1 MTDLKYIGKPA
12 QRVDALEKVL
22 GTARYTGDYKL
33 PGMLYAR
40 CLRSDLPHARIVRL
54 NVAPALQVPGVLAAI
69 TSEDFVDHG
78 RFGYPVADM
87 YMLAYQRVRYVGDAI
102 AAVAAETPEALA
114 AGLAAIE
121 VELEPL
127 PGVFDPEE
135 ALRPDAPLVGEQ
147 PWDAATEPRGN
158 LLVTHIVRKGEPDP
172 ILASCEVVLDKRYT
186 TPHQEH
192 AYIETEAALAVPW
205 PGATGVTVYSPSQSP
220 FNDRNNL
227 CRVLGLGV
235 ENVRVIQPPV
245 GGAFGGK
252 DDQIYQTS
260 GQVARLALLTGRP
273 VRMTFSREES
283 MIFSYKRN
291 PMRVHIRLGADRT
304 GKLRA
309 SKVNLVVDSGAYA
322 AITPFVAWRG
332 NIHAMGA
339 YRYDAC
345 HVDTHVA
352 YTNNGYTGAFR
363 GFGNTETTACIEQAM
378 DELADRLGMD
388 PIDLRLM
395 NCLRPGDETAHGQRL
410 GDDVALA
417 ECLEQVRRD
426 SDWDR
431 KRAAYGGR
439 PLTADGRPA
448 AGELRRGIGVA
459 CFFHGL
465 SLGAEGDDFAVS
477 TLQVNDDYSLSLT
490 SGLTDY
496 GTGSRTVF
504 TLIAAEVL
512 GLKPERI
519 HMHRPDTDTA
529 IASGPT
535 VASRATV
542 LGGNA
547 VRVTAERLNSLLH
560 QAAADLFGCSLVQ
573 VLRDGERFIGPQ
585 EEPASFEDVV
595 NHARKM
601 GLILSAHGRWDA
613 PKIHWSEKEGTGK
626 PYFAYH
632 YGAQVAEV
640 VVDTGTGKVDVVGI
654 WAAHNTGTVIF
665 PQGILGQLYGGITQ
679 GLGYALMER
688 VDFDQGYIQAT
699 NFDEYL
705 IPTALDVPEIVGHFV
720 QKPFSTGPFGAKN
733 IGEPAMVPTAPAI
746 LNAIAHAT
754 GRRIADLPANLERVL
769 LGHDLRQKGSDRAC
783 KLGLQVG

>member
-1 MTDLKYIGKPA
+1 M
-12 QRVDALEKVL
+12 
-22 GTARYTGDYKL
+22 
-33 PGMLYAR
+33 
-40 CLRSDLPHARIVRL
+40 
-54 NVAPALQVPGVLAAI
+54 
-69 TSEDFVDHG
+69 
-78 RFGYPVADM
+78 
-87 YMLAYQRVRYVGDAI
+87 
-102 AAVAAETPEALA
+102 
-114 AGLAAIE
+114 
-121 VELEPL
+121 
-127 PGVFDPEE
+127 
-135 ALRPDAPLVGEQ
+135 
-147 PWDAATEPRGN
+147 
-158 LLVTHIVRKGEPDP
+158 
-172 ILASCEVVLDKRYT
+172 
-186 TPHQEH
+186 
-192 AYIETEAALAVPW
+192 
-205 PGATGVTVYSPSQSP
+205 
-220 FNDRNNL
+220 
-227 CRVLGLGV
+227 
-235 ENVRVIQPPV
+235 
-245 GGAFGGK
+245 
-252 DDQIYQTS
+252 
-260 GQVARLALLTGRP
+260 
-273 VRMTFSREES
+273 
-283 MIFSYKRN
+283 
-291 PMRVHIRLGADRT
+291 
-304 GKLRA
+304 
-309 SKVNLVVDSGAYA
+309 DSGAYA

-378 DELADRLGMD
+378 DELADQLGVD

-410 GDDVALA
+410 GDDVALV
-417 ECLEQVRRD
+417 ECLQHVRRV

-431 KRAAYGGR
+431 KRAVGQSAGL
-439 PLTADGRPA
+439 PSA

-477 TLQVNDDYSLSLT
+477 TIQVNDDYSLSLT

-504 TLIAAEVL
+504 TLIAAETL
-512 GLKPERI
+512 GLSPERI

-560 QAAADLFGCSLVQ
+560 EAAADLFRCSLAQ
-573 VLRDGERFIGPQ
+573 VLRDGELFIGPQ
-585 EEPASFEDVV
+585 EEPAGFEDVV
-595 NHARKM
+595 NHARNM
-601 GLILSAHGRWDA
+601 GLVLSAHGRWDA
-613 PKIHWSEKEGTGK
+613 PKIHWSEAEGTGK

-640 VVDTGTGKVDVVGI
+640 VVDTGTGKVDVTNI

-705 IPTALDVPEIVGHFV
+705 IPTAVDVPEIVGHFV
-720 QKPFSTGPFGAKN
+720 QKPFSAGPFGAKN

-746 LNAIAHAT
+746 LNAIFHAT
-754 GRRIADLPANLERVL
+754 GRRVSDLPANLERVL
-769 LGHDLRQKGSDRAC
+769 LGHDLRQHGSDRAC
-783 KLGLQVG
+783 KLGLKVG

>member
-1 MTDLKYIGKPA
+1 MAEFKYVGKPA
-12 QRVDALEKVL
+12 RRVDALDKVL
-22 GTARYTGDYKL
+22 GTAKYTADYRL
-33 PGMLYAR
+33 PGMLRAR

-54 NVAPALQVPGVLAAI
+54 DVTPALQVPGVRAAV
-69 TSEDFVDHG
+69 TGEDYVNHG
-78 RFGYPVADM
+78 NFGYPVQDM
-87 YMLAYQRVRYVGDAI
+87 YMLAHERVRYVGDAI
-102 AAVAAETPEALA
+102 AAVAAETEEALA
-114 AGLAAIE
+114 AGLAAIIC
-121 VELEPL
+121 ELEPL

-135 ALRPDAPLVGEQ
+135 ALKPDAPLVGEQ
-147 PWDAATEPRGN
+147 PWDAPTEPRGN
-158 LLVTHIVRKGEPDP
+158 LLITHIVRKGDPDP
-172 ILASCEVVLDKRYT
+172 ILQESEIQLDEHYST
-186 TPHQEH
+186 AHQEH

-205 PGATGVTVYSPSQSP
+205 PDGSGVTVYSPSQSP
-220 FNDRNNL
+220 FADRNNL

-252 DDQIYQTS
+252 DDQIYQTT
-260 GQVARLALLTGRP
+260 GQVAKLALLTGRP
-273 VRMTFSREES
+273 VQMTFSREES

-291 PMRVHIRLGADRT
+291 PMRVHIRLGADRN

-309 SKVNLVVDSGAYA
+309 SKIDLVVDSGAYS

-363 GFGNTETTACIEQAM
+363 GFGNTETTACIEQAVDM
-378 DELADRLGMD
+378 LADRLGID
-388 PIDLRLM
+388 PIELRLM
-395 NCLRPGDETAHGQRL
+395 NCLRPCDETAHGQRL
-410 GDDVALA
+410 GEDVALV
-417 ECLEQVRRD
+417 ECLEHVRRV

-431 KRAAYGGR
+431 KRREYGR
-439 PLTADGRPA
+439 NNLQPSI
-448 AGELRRGIGVA
+448 RRGIGVA

-477 TLQVNDDYSLSLT
+477 TIQVNDDTSLSLT

-529 IASGPT
+529 IAGGPT

-547 VRVTAERLNSLLH
+547 VRVTAERLNSLLL
-560 QAAADLFGCSLVQ
+560 QAAADLFGCSLIQ

-595 NHARKM
+595 NHARQM
-601 GLILSAHGRWDA
+601 GLTLSAHGRWDA
-613 PKIHWSEKEGTGK
+613 PAIHWSLESGTGK

-640 VVDTGTGKVDVVGI
+640 VVDMGTGKVDVSGI
-654 WAAHNTGTVIF
+654 WASHNTGTVIF
-665 PQGILGQLYGGITQ
+665 PQGMLGQLYGGITQ

-688 VDFDQGYIQAT
+688 VDFDQGYMQAT

-705 IPTALDVPEIVGHFV
+705 IPTALDVPDIVGHFV
-720 QKPFSTGPFGAKN
+720 QKPFSFGPFGAKN

-746 LNAIAHAT
+746 VNAITHAT
-754 GRRIADLPANLERVL
+754 GRRIPDLPANLERVL
-769 LGHDLRQKGSDRAC
+769 IGHDLRQKGSDRAC
-783 KLGLQVG
+783 KLGLNVTG

>member
-1 MTDLKYIGKPA
+1 MTEFKYIGKPA
-12 QRVDALEKVL
+12 QRVDALDKVL
-22 GTARYTGDYKL
+22 GTAKYAGDYKL

-40 CLRSDLPHARIVRL
+40 CLRSDVPHARLVR
-54 NVAPALQVPGVLAAI
+54 VDVTPALNVPGVVAAI
-69 TSEDFVDHG
+69 TNKDFVNDG
-78 RFGYPVADM
+78 RFGFPVADM
-87 YMLAYQRVRYVGDAI
+87 YMLVPEGGRVRYVGDAF

-114 AGLAAIE
+114 AGLAAIDF
-121 VELEPL
+121 ELEPL
-127 PGVFDPEE
+127 PGVFDPED
-135 ALRPDAPLVGEQ
+135 ALQPDAPLVGEQ
-147 PWDAATEPRGN
+147 PWDAPVEPRGN
-158 LLVTHIVRKGEPDP
+158 LLVTHLVRNGDPDAV
-172 ILASCEVVLDKRYT
+172 LADCEVILDKKYST
-186 TPHQEH
+186 AHQEH
-192 AYIETEAALAVPW
+192 AYIETEAAVAVPW
-205 PGATGVTVYSPSQSP
+205 PDGHGVTVYSPSQSP

-227 CRVLGLGV
+227 CRTLGLGV
-235 ENVRVIQPPV
+235 EHVRVIQPPV

-260 GQVARLALLTGRP
+260 GQVARLALLAGRP

-291 PMRVHIRLGADRT
+291 PMRVHIQLGAERT
-304 GKLRA
+304 GKLKA
-309 SKVNLVVDSGAYA
+309 SKVHLLVDSGAYS

-345 HVDTHVA
+345 HVDTQAV

-378 DELADRLGMD
+378 DELADELGLD

-395 NCLRPGDETAHGQRL
+395 NCLRPGDDTAHGQRL
-410 GDDVALA
+410 GEDVALV
-417 ECLEQVRRD
+417 ECLEHVRRA

-431 KRAAYGGR
+431 KRAAWQ
-439 PLTADGRPA
+439 PPTSQPA

-477 TLQVNDDYSLSLT
+477 TIQVNDDYTLSLT

-504 TLIAAEVL
+504 TLIAAETL

-547 VRVTAERLNSLLH
+547 VRMTAERLNSLLH
-560 QAAADLFGCSLVQ
+560 QVAADLFACDLAQ
-573 VLRDGERFIGPQ
+573 VLRDGEFFIGPQ
-585 EEPASFEDVV
+585 EEPVRFEDVV
-595 NHARKM
+595 DHARRM
-601 GLILSAHGRWDA
+601 GLILSAHARWDA
-613 PKIHWSEKEGTGK
+613 PRIHWSFEDGTGK

-640 VVDTGTGKVDVVGI
+640 VVDTGTGKVDVTNI

-665 PQGILGQLYGGITQ
+665 PEGMVGQLHGGITQ

-688 VDFDQGYIQAT
+688 VDFDQGYMQAT

-705 IPTALDVPEIVGHFV
+705 IPTALDVPEIEGHFV
-720 QKPFSTGPFGAKN
+720 QKPFSAGPFGAKN
-733 IGEPAMVPTAPAI
+733 IGEPGMVPTAPAI
-746 LNAIAHAT
+746 LNAICHAT
-754 GRRIADLPANLERVL
+754 GRRVADLPANLERVL
-769 LGHDLRQKGSDRAC
+769 LGHDLRQKGSARAC
-783 KLGLQVG
+783 KLGLKVD